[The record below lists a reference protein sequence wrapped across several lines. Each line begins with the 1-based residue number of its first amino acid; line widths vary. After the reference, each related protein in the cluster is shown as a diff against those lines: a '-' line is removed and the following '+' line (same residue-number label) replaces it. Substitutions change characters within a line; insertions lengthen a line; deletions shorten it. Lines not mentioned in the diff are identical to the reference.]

1 MTVRGGLVAVD
12 PSSSQPPDHARC
24 VGRWRTRRRPV
35 VAIRAGTLMIRVRTV
50 AQRAVRIA
58 AATAVA
64 RATLN
69 AITAR
74 ATRAALAVYL
84 PEGRCASGPSLSSA
98 MACSARA

>member
-1 MTVRGGLVAVD
+1 M
-12 PSSSQPPDHARC
+12 
-24 VGRWRTRRRPV
+24 

-64 RATLN
+64 RAMLN

-74 ATRAALAVYL
+74 ETQAALAVYL

-98 MACSARA
+98 MTCSTRA